1 MPRRYFNWKLAIV
14 LLIGLIVL
22 GATAFGLRRWQRSG
36 RAEQGLILGNKAYD
50 EHKWEEAAQNLGR
63 YIAVKGDDV
72 PALLK
77 YANAQLNIRPLKSNH
92 LRQALE
98 AYRIVMRIDKNNREA
113 AIRLTGLYMAM
124 NTPGE
129 AGLIAG
135 NYLKTNND
143 PEIRRVLA
151 ASLAVQRKF
160 EEAATELKNII
171 AEHPEQ
177 ILAYELL
184 GQLTEQRR
192 ESFPDPPERW
202 FDEAIKNNP
211 SSSLAYICRAG
222 FYLRN
227 QQAQK
232 ALTNLEQAEKLDLSD
247 PTVRLRLA
255 SGFITANVLDK
266 AEQQLMAVQKLTPT
280 DYGLWQT
287 WAQLAQQ
294 SRSKEKILTVADTAL
309 KELSSQPWD
318 FMPTA
323 AELFILAGELDRAI
337 DCISKL
343 RQKDITPE
351 TVAFLE
357 GLVADQKG
365 QTLEAVRH
373 WQRAIQLGN
382 KGPRVRLALASALSR
397 LGDTQSSLNQ
407 LRTLVSEKPEF
418 PDGHLALARLLA
430 QIGGNNWPEAA
441 KYAQSATQLSRGN
454 LEAIL
459 LYLQARMQILATDAT
474 TDNTQW
480 EEIKKQLLALEEAT
494 KGYLE
499 VKLLHLRFT
508 IQQRNF
514 TDAETLLAQLKK
526 DHPSQLRIALA
537 EVDLLI
543 AQGKINEAMSKLSET
558 TKEFSDAVEPIRLLA
573 ILLNQQAN
581 REQCETIIKDALA
594 RFEQPITQ
602 RELTL
607 LLVELYSRWN
617 QTDKTYPLLSELATK
632 IPNDIPIKR
641 RLLTCEQVIKNP
653 EKTQQLVDEIK
664 SIDGEDGWQ
673 WRYEQARAWYIAQ
686 DFKKRRPQ
694 IISLLQENLLA
705 NPNDQASRLLLAA
718 TYDRGGDTQ
727 MALSTYRQALDRSP
741 QDVWIIAATVATL
754 YKAKGYE
761 DQEAQEILNRASRE
775 KLQHPQLQQL
785 QFQSYFRQ
793 GQFGSASEILE
804 DILQN
809 DPNNQSVCLTLA
821 LLKMQQ
827 NRFSE
832 AGQLLDKLRNQDP
845 NSLLVKDAQVQ
856 LNLQQKKTD
865 EALKLCNEIVKDL
878 NNASAY
884 VLRARTFAALKQTDK
899 AIVDFEHAIAIEPN
913 NVKVWITRSDFYFST
928 GQLNKAEAD
937 IQQALSLAPN
947 NPQIQKRAALLLLTS
962 GNAEKTRQA
971 KSMLDKALES
981 NPNDAELQILKAR
994 SLLSEGTAPA
1004 IENAAKILQKV
1015 TEDQPKI
1022 SEAWALLGEIFLRQG
1037 EHGKAIDIALRG
1049 LVHNANNRSLL
1060 ILKALAEAARSPALA
1075 IPTLR
1080 VLLDTD
1086 PNDTET
1092 AMLLANMYVATGEP
1106 QKAVELLRNHL
1117 KVCKDAVRRKCSI
1130 ALAVA
1135 LYKNGN
1141 KGEAQ
1146 TEFDALFESEPNDA
1160 IPLLTQAR
1168 LLKDDQL
1175 WSQLSRSISS
1185 WYQKHPK
1192 DITTPVA
1199 IARELA
1205 VVDNSEAKKI
1215 AEDILKM
1222 ILNQE
1227 PNSIEAIN
1235 VLAILLQATNQ
1246 PEESAG
1252 LYQRILTLQPN
1263 NVVAMNN
1270 LAWIMCEQQSKFQQ
1284 ALELAEKASK
1294 IAPDYIDVIDTRGVI
1309 YLRMGEFNKA
1319 VKDFTTCIK
1328 LYPALNP
1335 SAATSRLHLAK
1346 ALAALREKDKALDL
1360 LNQILNSESQSRNLS
1375 PRDLIEARNLLD
1387 ELSKGGK
1394 GG

>member
-36 RAEQGLILGNKAYD
+36 RAEQGLVLGNKAYD

-77 YANAQLNIRPLKSNH
+77 YADAQLKIRPLKSNN

-113 AIRLTGLYMAM
+113 ALRLTGLYMAL

-143 PEIRRVLA
+143 PEIRRILA

-211 SSSLAYICRAG
+211 SSALAYICRAG

-232 ALTNLEQAEKLDLSD
+232 ALTDLEQAEKLDLSD

-255 SGFITANVLDK
+255 GGFITANVLDK

-294 SRSKEKILTVADTAL
+294 SRSKEKILTVAEAAL

-323 AELFILAGELDRAI
+323 AELFIRAGDLDRAT

-382 KGPRVRLALASALSR
+382 KGPRVRLALASALFR

-407 LRTLVSEKPEF
+407 LRTLVSER
-418 PDGHLALARLLA
+418 PDLSEGHLALARLLD
-430 QIGGNNWPEAA
+430 QIGSWPEAA

-459 LYLQARMQILATDAT
+459 LYLQARMKILATDAT
-474 TDNTQW
+474 SDNTQW

-499 VKLLHLRFT
+499 VKLMQLRFA
-508 IQQRNF
+508 ILQRNF

-526 DHPSQLRIALA
+526 DHPAQLRIALA
-537 EVDLLI
+537 EVDLFI
-543 AQGKINEAMSKLSET
+543 AQGKTNEAISKLNET
-558 TKEFSDAVEPIRLLA
+558 IKEFRDAVEPIRILALL
-573 ILLNQQAN
+573 LYQQAE
-581 REQCETIIKDALA
+581 REKCETTIKEALA

-607 LLVELYSRWN
+607 LLVDLYSQWN
-617 QTDKTYPLLSELATK
+617 QTDKAYPLLSELATK

-673 WRYEQARAWYIAQ
+673 WRYEQARAWYISP
-686 DFKKRRPQ
+686 DFEKRRPQ

-741 QDVWIIAATVATL
+741 KDMRIIAATVAAL
-754 YKAKGYE
+754 YKAKGYD

-775 KLQHPQLQQL
+775 KLLHPQLQQL
-785 QFQSYFRQ
+785 QFESYVRQ
-793 GQFGSASEILE
+793 GEFDSASYILE
-804 DILQN
+804 DIISR
-809 DPNNQSVCLTLA
+809 DPNNPA
-821 LLKMQQ
+821 LLLTDALIKMQQ
-827 NRFSE
+827 NKFDK
-832 AGQLLDKLRNQDP
+832 AAQLLDKLKTLDP
-845 NSLLVKDAQVQ
+845 NSMSVIVAQIQ

-865 EALKLCNEIVKDL
+865 EALALCNKIVKDL

-884 VLRARTFAALKQTDK
+884 VLRARTFAALRQTDK
-899 AIVDFEHAIAIEPN
+899 AIADLEHAIAIEPN
-913 NVKVWITRSDFYFST
+913 NVEVWITRSDFYYSA
-928 GQLNKAEAD
+928 GQLDKAEAD

-947 NPQIQKRAALLLLTS
+947 NPQIQKRAALLLLAS

-971 KSMLDKALES
+971 KSILDKALES
-981 NPNDAELQILKAR
+981 NPDDAEIQILKAR
-994 SLLSEGTAPA
+994 SLLAEGTAPS

-1022 SEAWALLGEIFLRQG
+1022 SEAWALLGEIFFRQG
-1037 EHGKAIDIALRG
+1037 EPGKAIDIALRG
-1049 LVHNANNRSLL
+1049 LVYKANDKPLL
-1060 ILKALAEAARSPALA
+1060 ILKARAEAARSPVLA

-1086 PNDTET
+1086 PNDTDT
-1092 AMLLANMYVATGEP
+1092 VVLLANMYVATGET

-1135 LYKNGN
+1135 LYKNEN

-1146 TEFDALFESEPNDA
+1146 TEFDSLFESEPNDA

-1168 LLKDDQL
+1168 LLKDDRL
-1175 WSQLSRSISS
+1175 WSQLSQSISS

-1270 LAWIMCEQQSKFQQ
+1270 LAWIMCVEQGKFQQ
-1284 ALELAEKASK
+1284 ALELAEKALK
-1294 IAPDYIDVIDTRGVI
+1294 IAPDYLDVIDTHGVI

-1319 VKDFTTCIK
+1319 VQDFTTCIK
-1328 LYPALNP
+1328 LYPASNP

-1360 LNQILNSESQSRNLS
+1360 LNQILNSESQTRNLS